1 MTLSLPN
8 TGEAVIIGTGEAR
21 DIHPRD
27 KHTVA
32 NRLVRHALAKDYG
45 YNIASESPRY
55 QSMQA
60 EDGAIT
66 ITLEHVSK
74 GGLFAF
80 DVAEVQGFAIAGEDR
95 TFVWAQA
102 EIVGHNQIKV
112 SSPDVPYPVA
122 VRYGWADNPV
132 LNLRDLNGLPVTPFR
147 TDDWPGVTAG
157 KVK

>member
-1 MTLSLPN
+1 
-8 TGEAVIIGTGEAR
+8 
-21 DIHPRD
+21 
-27 KHTVA
+27 
-32 NRLVRHALAKDYG
+32 
-45 YNIASESPRY
+45 
-55 QSMQA
+55 
-60 EDGAIT
+60 
-66 ITLEHVSK
+66 
-74 GGLFAF
+74 
-80 DVAEVQGFAIAGEDR
+80 VQGFAIAGEDR